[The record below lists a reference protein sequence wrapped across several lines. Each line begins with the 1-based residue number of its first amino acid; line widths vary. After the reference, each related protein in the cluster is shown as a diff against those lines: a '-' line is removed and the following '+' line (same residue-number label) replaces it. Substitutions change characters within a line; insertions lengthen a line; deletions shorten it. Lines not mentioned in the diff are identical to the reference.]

1 MKLSYAAM
9 SARREKVAAMKVK
22 RVATM
27 AIGRKKIAVVG
38 RRAPVAAR
46 GETVD
51 DVEAGRVA
59 SGSLERGDM

>member
-1 MKLSYAAM
+1 
-9 SARREKVAAMKVK
+9 MKVK